1 MKITAAPSPRGTNNE
16 RLFFLHCPRGST
28 PELARPHHG
37 RGGPAS
43 YCRRSRPDANIE
55 NDVVTPYAGLI
66 DESAARRSFYF
77 CCVPVTVETFSD
89 FRSRRSIGV
98 SGALQPFCASYGTHG
113 KTADHTFPN
122 RCPVLTGRN
131 NGQTRRIRPC
141 GSDRCLCSGKD
152 RPQSGRCA
160 AGPFR
165 CSTQPA
171 PSASARSTAGCR
183 IVPTRTLATVPS
195 IPLVGIRRPGSLRR
209 RLPSQSPRCWTRSV
223 THARSARLRI
233 EAKVAATS
241 LLPPVQS
248 AHGPTRSGT
257 GREQGVCRWRV

>member
-1 MKITAAPSPRGTNNE
+1 MA
-16 RLFFLHCPRGST
+16 RLVEPFQPQQ
-28 PELARPHHG
+28 
-37 RGGPAS
+37 
-43 YCRRSRPDANIE
+43 CREHNMM
-55 NDVVTPYAGLI
+55 
-66 DESAARRSFYF
+66 RSFASPMARMASHPPWRCAF
-77 CCVPVTVETFSD
+77 NRAGAQRRESLFS
-89 FRSRRSIGV
+89 FLLCSRHCRDVLRLPLEAEHRGL
-98 SGALQPFCASYGTHG
+98 GALQPFCASYGTHG